1 MPRKANNETKEWRY
15 RPSEKARSI
24 INKEHAKALEVRENQ
39 SRNTTIDEIIIRS
52 K

>member
-1 MPRKANNETKEWRY
+1 MPKLKQESKDWHY
-15 RPSEKARSI
+15 RPSEKAKAI
-24 INKEHAKALEVRENQ
+24 IIREHAKALKVRENQ